1 MERGEASLLRIL
13 SAAAHPSLDDPSS
26 HQRKQDP
33 VITVYESKPNLAD
46 HEKIQG
52 TVGNFSMPSQ

>member
-1 MERGEASLLRIL
+1 MERGEALSYGSSAQQRIQV
-13 SAAAHPSLDDPSS
+13 LDDPSS
-26 HQRKQDP
+26 YQRKQDP

>member
-1 MERGEASLLRIL
+1 MERGEASLPRIL
-13 SAAAHPSLDDPSS
+13 SAAGYPSSSS

-52 TVGNFSMPSQ
+52 TEGNFSMPSQ

>member
-1 MERGEASLLRIL
+1 MERGEASLLWIL
-13 SAAAHPSLDDPSS
+13 SAQVLDDPS

-33 VITVYESKPNLAD
+33 VITVYESRPNLAD

-52 TVGNFSMPSQ
+52 TEGNFSMPSQ